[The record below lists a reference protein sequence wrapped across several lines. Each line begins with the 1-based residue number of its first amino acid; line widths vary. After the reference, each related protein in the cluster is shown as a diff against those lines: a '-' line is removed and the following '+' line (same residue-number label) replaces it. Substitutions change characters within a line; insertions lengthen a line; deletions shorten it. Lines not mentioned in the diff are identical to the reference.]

1 MRRFAFVF
9 VVAAS
14 AVFAQGRFQPL
25 FNGKD
30 LKGWTQCNGSA
41 TYKVE
46 NGEIVGTTAEG
57 SPNSFLCTVKEYGDF
72 VLEYETKT
80 EVALNSGVQIRS
92 HRYAGD
98 SKVMTNN
105 GKQIVERKHPAGRV
119 YGYQVETANEQS
131 GASGGIYD
139 EARRGWLHNIASDPV
154 ASKAFKDNQWNKYR
168 VEAKGDHL
176 RVWINGVACADVRDS
191 MDLTGFIA
199 LQVHQFKGEKPA
211 SVRWRNIRIE
221 DNGRHVWKPLFDGVS
236 MKGWTKQGPG
246 NWTIENGAFHGVSA
260 PNEEKTGFV
269 VHERAFTDAT
279 LRVRFKLEPTGN
291 ANSGFFVRADPQT
304 HAGYEVEIDE
314 LKGTGG
320 LFEVGGRRWVDGPSD
335 NAAMKKNDWNE
346 LVAST
351 HGNRI
356 VFHLNGIK
364 TLDLPNDAQGRKQGN
379 VILQIH
385 NKRAT
390 NIWFKDVAVLEPSK

>member
-1 MRRFAFVF
+1 MRRFAFIF
-9 VVAAS
+9 VLAAS

-41 TYKVE
+41 SYKVE
-46 NGEIVGTTAEG
+46 NGEIVGTTVDG

-92 HRYAGD
+92 HRYAAD
-98 SKVMTNN
+98 SMVMTNN

-139 EARRGWLHNIASDPV
+139 EARRGWLHNIATDPV

-211 SVRWRNIRIE
+211 QVRWRCPPR
-221 DNGRHVWKPLFDGVS
+221 RR
-236 MKGWTKQGPG
+236 Q
-246 NWTIENGAFHGVSA
+246 
-260 PNEEKTGFV
+260 
-269 VHERAFTDAT
+269 
-279 LRVRFKLEPTGN
+279 RVRFQQTWKTPTGGN
-291 ANSGFFVRADPQT
+291 EQGPARPMWASGETV
-304 HAGYEVEIDE
+304 
-314 LKGTGG
+314 
-320 LFEVGGRRWVDGPSD
+320 
-335 NAAMKKNDWNE
+335 
-346 LVAST
+346 
-351 HGNRI
+351 
-356 VFHLNGIK
+356 
-364 TLDLPNDAQGRKQGN
+364 
-379 VILQIH
+379 
-385 NKRAT
+385 KR
-390 NIWFKDVAVLEPSK
+390 